1 MPRWTYG
8 WSNSGVPLGPMPP
21 IEEPSETTVPFSTPI
36 EPRWTSVTE

>member
-8 WSNSGVPLGPMPP
+8 WSNSGVPLGPTPP
-21 IEEPSETTVPFSTPI
+21 TDEPSEMTAPFNTPI